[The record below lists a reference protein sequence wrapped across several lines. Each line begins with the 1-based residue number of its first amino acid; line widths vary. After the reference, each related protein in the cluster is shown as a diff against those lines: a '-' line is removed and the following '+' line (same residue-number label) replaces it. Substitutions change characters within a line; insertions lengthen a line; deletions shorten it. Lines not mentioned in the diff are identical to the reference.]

1 MGKKY
6 VIELED
12 EPFVPNIWNPL
23 EEHEDQLWRV
33 KGFQSLVFDQ
43 YGLEKLEK
51 LDEQNRDEYV
61 QCHLEKQN
69 IQVGDEVVYQ
79 SRLGTEKTMI
89 VTNVGESIL
98 CGLDR
103 RTGEV
108 YRMDKEYILSKTGR
122 HFDLPIG
129 GGESC

>member
-12 EPFVPNIWNPL
+12 EPFVPNIFK
-23 EEHEDQLWRV
+23 EHEEQLWRV

-43 YGLEKLEK
+43 NGLDKLEK

-61 QCHLEKQN
+61 QCYLEKQN
-69 IQVGDEVVYQ
+69 IQVGDEAIYLSCLGSEETIVVT
-79 SRLGTEKTMI
+79 R
-89 VTNVGESIL
+89 VGESIL
-98 CGLDR
+98 YGLDP

-108 YRMDKEYILSKTGR
+108 YHIQKESVLSKTGR